1 MCIRDRVSTQSTGSN
16 PKTMVK
22 FLKDGKIVVLLQG
35 RYAGKKAVILKTMDD
50 NTKERPYG
58 HCVVVGV
65 AKCPLP
71 ITRAMCKPTPKM
83 KKLVK
88 KRSTIK
94 PFVKMVNFTH
104 VMPTRYSV
112 ESSMSK
118 TLKATLSADTFSEPS
133 VKKSFLKA
141 AQGVFE
147 AKYQENEGQKWL
159 FEKLRF

>member
-1 MCIRDRVSTQSTGSN
+1 MGN
-16 PKTMVK
+16 HKKAMVK

-50 NTKERPYG
+50 NTKERPCG

-83 KKLVK
+83 KKL
-88 KRSTIK
+88 STIK

-118 TLKATLSADTFSEPS
+118 T
-133 VKKSFLKA
+133 
-141 AQGVFE
+141 
-147 AKYQENEGQKWL
+147 
-159 FEKLRF
+159 

>member
-1 MCIRDRVSTQSTGSN
+1 MGRREWTEMG
-16 PKTMVK
+16 K
-22 FLKDGKIVVLLQG
+22 FLKDGKIVVILQG

-65 AKCPLP
+65 AKTPLP

-112 ESSMSK
+112 ESSMSSQGCSHCRH
-118 TLKATLSADTFSEPS
+118 LLRGCRQEEVPEAGPS
-133 VKKSFLKA
+133 RLRVQVPGERIQQVVVREAPLLNVVSF
-141 AQGVFE
+141 
-147 AKYQENEGQKWL
+147 
-159 FEKLRF
+159 